1 MYTGSFSFNLIKV
14 LTMALVFAFI
24 IFAAF
29 ADESVGDFKPG
40 IANLNYKSIES
51 GGHFSFRELENIN
64 IPELRRNFWSYS
76 RHVNRRIT
84 GYVTVDATKKTIK
97 KASKFGILI
106 FGSSLNN
113 NKWHTQQL
121 LNHASP
127 AMDTITNS
135 RNWLPTPPP
144 G

>member
-14 LTMALVFAFI
+14 LTMALIFAFI

-29 ADESVGDFKPG
+29 ADESVGRFKPG

-51 GGHFSFRELENIN
+51 GGHFSF
-64 IPELRRNFWSYS
+64 
-76 RHVNRRIT
+76 
-84 GYVTVDATKKTIK
+84 
-97 KASKFGILI
+97 
-106 FGSSLNN
+106 NN